1 MKISKVAINRGVTFT
16 MIYII
21 AIGFGLFGLSQ
32 LKLDLYP
39 DITLPII
46 GIMTDYKGVGPEDI
60 ENSITRPLEK
70 TVITVENLEKITSWS
85 KSGSS
90 TLLLEFDWGTDMD
103 QAEIDVR
110 KMIDFVRDYLPD
122 EASQPMSFAFNPS
135 MQPIMFITVSS
146 DKMGMAELR
155 KLITDRIEPSL
166 ERIVGVASA
175 GTTGGLERQ
184 IRILI
189 DPRKLAAHG
198 VALQTI
204 IQTLGMEN
212 LQIPGGLIDDEYTE
226 YAVRTYGEYTNVDQI
241 RNTVIGVRDGAPIYL
256 KNVAQVIDGYKEQS
270 EIVRNNNQP
279 AIFMFIQKQSDANTV
294 QTASAV
300 LEELPKIS
308 EEIGQGIEFNI
319 IWDQSKFIKRSLSNL
334 TNTAIQAFFLAF
346 LVLLFFLRHIRS
358 SLIASISIPVSIII
372 TFFVMSQIGV
382 TLNIISMAGLALA
395 VGMLID
401 NSIVVL
407 ENIFRH
413 REMNKEIR
421 IASDDGTTEVGVA
434 IIASTLTTLAIFV
447 PIFFVPGIAGVMF
460 KDMVVSI
467 VCSLSVSLLVAL
479 TLIPLMSSRLLGKE
493 KKRSDNKLLR
503 YLDEGIGNFI
513 EAAEKWYVRLL
524 DWALGHKKYVF
535 IVIIALIVATIIVFP
550 KVGGEFMPKT
560 DQSFIQARVER
571 ETRASLTA
579 TDKTFRKIEKI
590 IEEEVPE
597 ADNIQV
603 SFGMGEG
610 FASMFGSGS
619 NRGDINISLPDVN
632 DRKRDSFEI
641 ESILRKRFE
650 KLPGT
655 KITMESGGMMFGSG
669 GDIEIKIFG
678 YDRKITT
685 TLGDELEE
693 RMKKVD
699 GVVDI
704 IKSYSQPKPEYQIR
718 IDRDRISALGLSVY
732 QVATTIEAA
741 VKGKLATKFRE
752 GGEEYDVVVQLD
764 ESYRQSKTDLENIFI
779 TSLTGAQ
786 IPLKNV
792 ASIISGEAASQ
803 IDREDQ
809 ERMVSVSCSV
819 AGRDLQSVLKDIEN
833 EIRRMNFPLSYRWEI
848 GGQAEDMQESFMW
861 LGIAII
867 VAMFL
872 VYMVMASQ
880 FESLLDPFI
889 IIFTVPLA
897 IMGAIWGL
905 FLTGTTMSVTALIGM
920 ILLVGIVVNNGIV
933 LVDYINQLREKH
945 GHDLWVAILIGGKR
959 RMRPILMTALTT
971 ILAMIP
977 IALKLGS
984 GAELWVGMARAVI
997 GGLTLATLLTLILIP
1012 IIYLFF
1018 EQIALKRA
1026 MKKHKCEMKPI
1037 EKPEGFDLSK
1047 IV

>member
-146 DKMGMAELR
+146 DKLGMAELR
-155 KLITDRIEPSL
+155 KLVTDRIEPSL

-241 RNTVIGVRDGAPIYL
+241 RNTVIGVQNGAPIYL
-256 KNVAQVIDGYKEQS
+256 KNVAQVIDGYKEQT
-270 EIVRNNNQP
+270 EIVRNNNQL

-300 LEELPKIS
+300 LGELPKIS
-308 EEIGQGIEFNI
+308 AEIGQGIEFNI

-372 TFFVMSQIGV
+372 TFFVMSQIGI

-395 VGMLID
+395 VGLLID

-503 YLDEGIGNFI
+503 YLDKGIGNFI
-513 EAAEKWYVRLL
+513 EATEKWYVRLL
-524 DWALGHKKYVF
+524 DRALSHKKYVF
-535 IVIIALIVATIIVFP
+535 IVIIALIIATIIVFP

-560 DQSFIQARVER
+560 DQSFIQIRVER

-590 IEEEVPE
+590 IDEEVLE
-597 ADNIQV
+597 ADNVQV

-610 FASMFGSGS
+610 FAAMFGSGS
-619 NRGDINISLPDVN
+619 NRGEINISLPDVN

-641 ESILRKRFE
+641 ESVLRKRFE
-650 KLPGT
+650 KLPAT

-792 ASIISGEAASQ
+792 ASIILGESASQ

-819 AGRDLQSVLKDIEN
+819 TGRDLQSVLKDIEK
-833 EIRRMNFPLSYRWEI
+833 EIQQMNFPLNYRWEI

-867 VAMFL
+867 VAIFL

-997 GGLTLATLLTLILIP
+997 GGLTLATVLTLIIIP

-1018 EQIALKRA
+1018 EQITLKRA

-1037 EKPEGFDLSK
+1037 GRPEDFDFSK

>member
-1 MKISKVAINRGVTFT
+1 MKISKVAINRGITFT

-21 AIGFGLFGLSQ
+21 AIGFGLFGLGQ

-39 DITLPII
+39 DITFPII

-146 DKMGMAELR
+146 DKLGMAELR

-198 VALQTI
+198 VALQAI

-212 LQIPGGLIDDEYTE
+212 LQIPGGLIDDEHTE

-241 RNTVIGVRDGAPIYL
+241 RNTVIGVQNGAPIYL

-334 TNTAIQAFFLAF
+334 TNTAVQAFFLAF
-346 LVLLFFLRHIRS
+346 LVLLFFLRHVRS
-358 SLIASISIPVSIII
+358 SLVASISIPVSIII

-513 EAAEKWYVRLL
+513 EATEKWYVRLL

-535 IVIIALIVATIIVFP
+535 VVIIALIVATIIVFP

-571 ETRASLTA
+571 ETRASLTT

-590 IEEEVPE
+590 IDEEVPE
-597 ADNIQV
+597 ADNVQI

-610 FASMFGSGS
+610 FAAMFGSGS
-619 NRGDINISLPDVN
+619 NRGEINISLPDVK

-641 ESILRKRFE
+641 ESILRRRFE

-819 AGRDLQSVLKDIEN
+819 TGRDLQSVLKDIEY
-833 EIRRMNFPLSYRWEI
+833 EIRRMNFPPNYRWEI

-897 IMGAIWGL
+897 IIGAVWGL

-1037 EKPEGFDLSK
+1037 GKPEDFDLSK

>member
-1 MKISKVAINRGVTFT
+1 MKISKVAINRGITFT

-21 AIGFGLFGLSQ
+21 AIGFGLFGLGQ

-39 DITLPII
+39 DITFPII

-146 DKMGMAELR
+146 DKLGMAELR

-198 VALQTI
+198 VALQAI

-212 LQIPGGLIDDEYTE
+212 LQIPGGLIDDEHTE

-241 RNTVIGVRDGAPIYL
+241 RNTVIGVQNGAPIYL

-308 EEIGQGIEFNI
+308 EEIGQGIKFNI

-334 TNTAIQAFFLAF
+334 TNTAVQAFFLAF
-346 LVLLFFLRHIRS
+346 LVLLFFLRHVRS
-358 SLIASISIPVSIII
+358 SLVASISIPVSIII

-513 EAAEKWYVRLL
+513 EATEKWYVRLL

-535 IVIIALIVATIIVFP
+535 VVIIALIVATIIVFP

-571 ETRASLTA
+571 ETRASLTT

-590 IEEEVPE
+590 IDEEVPE
-597 ADNIQV
+597 ADNVQI

-610 FASMFGSGS
+610 FAAMFGSGS
-619 NRGDINISLPDVN
+619 NRGEINISLPDVK

-641 ESILRKRFE
+641 ESILRRRFE

-819 AGRDLQSVLKDIEN
+819 TGRDLQSVLKDIEY
-833 EIRRMNFPLSYRWEI
+833 EIRRMNFPPNYRWEI

-897 IMGAIWGL
+897 IIGAVWGL

-1018 EQIALKRA
+1018 EQIALKGA

-1037 EKPEGFDLSK
+1037 GKPEDFDLSK

>member
-21 AIGFGLFGLSQ
+21 AIGFGLFGLGQ

-146 DKMGMAELR
+146 DKLGMAELR
-155 KLITDRIEPSL
+155 KLVTDRIEPSL

-241 RNTVIGVRDGAPIYL
+241 RNTVIGVQKGAPIYL
-256 KNVAQVIDGYKEQS
+256 KNIAQVIDGYKEQT

-308 EEIGQGIEFNI
+308 AEIGQGIEFNI

-372 TFFVMSQIGV
+372 TFFVMSQIGI

-395 VGMLID
+395 VGLLID

-503 YLDEGIGNFI
+503 YLDVSIGNFI
-513 EAAEKWYVRLL
+513 EATEKRYVRLL

-535 IVIIALIVATIIVFP
+535 IVIIALIVATIIIFP

-560 DQSFIQARVER
+560 DQSFIQVRVER
-571 ETRASLTA
+571 ETRASLTT

-590 IEEEVPE
+590 IDEEVPE
-597 ADNIQV
+597 ADNVQV

-610 FASMFGSGS
+610 FAAMFGSGS
-619 NRGDINISLPDVN
+619 NRGEINISLPDVN

-704 IKSYSQPKPEYQIR
+704 IKSYSQPKPEYQIH

-809 ERMVSVSCSV
+809 ERMVSISCSV
-819 AGRDLQSVLKDIEN
+819 AERDLQSVLKDIEN
-833 EIRRMNFPLSYRWEI
+833 EIRRMNFPLNYRWEI

-867 VAMFL
+867 VAIFL

-1018 EQIALKRA
+1018 EQITLKRA

-1037 EKPEGFDLSK
+1037 GKPEDFDLSK

>member
-21 AIGFGLFGLSQ
+21 AIGFGLFGLGQ

-146 DKMGMAELR
+146 DKLGMAELR
-155 KLITDRIEPSL
+155 KLVTDRIEPSL

-212 LQIPGGLIDDEYTE
+212 LQIPGGLIDDEYAE
-226 YAVRTYGEYTNVDQI
+226 YSVRTYGEYTNVDQI
-241 RNTVIGVRDGAPIYL
+241 RNTVIGVQNGAPIYL
-256 KNVAQVIDGYKEQS
+256 KNVAQVIDGYKEQT

-308 EEIGQGIEFNI
+308 AEIGQGIEFNI

-382 TLNIISMAGLALA
+382 NLNIISMAGLALA
-395 VGMLID
+395 VGLLID

-413 REMNKEIR
+413 LEMNKEIS

-503 YLDEGIGNFI
+503 YLDEGIGKFI
-513 EAAEKWYVRLL
+513 EATEKWYVRLL

-535 IVIIALIVATIIVFP
+535 IVIIILIVATIIVFP
-550 KVGGEFMPKT
+550 KIGGEFMPKT
-560 DQSFIQARVER
+560 DQSFIQIRVER

-590 IEEEVPE
+590 IDEEVPE
-597 ADNIQV
+597 ANNVQI

-610 FASMFGSGS
+610 FAAMFGSGS
-619 NRGDINISLPDVN
+619 NRGEINISLPDVN

-685 TLGDELEE
+685 TLCDELEE

-764 ESYRQSKTDLENIFI
+764 EFYRQSKTDLENIFI

-819 AGRDLQSVLKDIEN
+819 AERDLQSVLKDIEN
-833 EIRRMNFPLSYRWEI
+833 EIRLMNFPPNYRWEI

-897 IMGAIWGL
+897 IMGAVWGL
-905 FLTGTTMSVTALIGM
+905 FLTGTTMSVTALIGI

-933 LVDYINQLREKH
+933 LVDYINQLRKKH

-971 ILAMIP
+971 ILAMVP

-997 GGLTLATLLTLILIP
+997 GGLTLATVLTLIIIP

-1018 EQIALKRA
+1018 EQITLKHA

-1037 EKPEGFDLSK
+1037 GKPEDFDIST
-1047 IV
+1047 IE